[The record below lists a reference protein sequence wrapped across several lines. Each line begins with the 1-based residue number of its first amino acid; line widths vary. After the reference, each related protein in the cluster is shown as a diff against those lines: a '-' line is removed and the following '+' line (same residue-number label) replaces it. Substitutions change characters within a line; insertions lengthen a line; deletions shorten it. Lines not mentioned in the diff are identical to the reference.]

1 MRCGSM
7 VWIVVIC
14 CAVAVAYWTWCTA
27 EDNDRLRCNQ
37 QSLIE
42 GVTYYKTKTDESAAS
57 VQALQLQVQEFR
69 HLHAEDAQ
77 RIKEL
82 GIRLRRAESYA
93 VTSTHTT
100 LRDTIVVRDT
110 VVVGDSI
117 SSFSGGTRW
126 HTIAGILW
134 GDSLAYE
141 VHTVDTLRQVVHRVP
156 RKFLFIRYGTKGIRQ
171 EVWSSNPNT
180 TIVYTEY
187 IELKRGR

>member
-1 MRCGSM
+1 MSWRSM
-7 VWIVVIC
+7 AWIVVFLGVVVVGVW
-14 CAVAVAYWTWCTA
+14 AWRMK
-27 EDNDRLRCNQ
+27 EDNSRLRSNQ
-37 QSLIE
+37 QTLIE
-42 GVTYYKTKTDESAAS
+42 GVTYYKTRADESAAS
-57 VQALQLQVQEFR
+57 VQALQLEIQEFR

-93 VTSTHTT
+93 VTSMETT
-100 LRDTIVVRDT
+100 LRDTLIVRDT
-110 VVVGDSI
+110 VVVRDSVR
-117 SSFSGGTRW
+117 SFSGTTRW

-156 RKFLFIRYGTKGIRQ
+156 RRFLFFRFGTKGIRQ

-180 TIVYTEY
+180 TIVYAEY
-187 IELKRGR
+187 VELGRRK